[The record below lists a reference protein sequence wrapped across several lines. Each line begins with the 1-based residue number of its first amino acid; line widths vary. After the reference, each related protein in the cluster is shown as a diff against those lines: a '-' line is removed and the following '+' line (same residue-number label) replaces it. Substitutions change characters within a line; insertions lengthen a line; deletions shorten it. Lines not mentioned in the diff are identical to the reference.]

1 MGEFQST
8 SQTPAAAVRTRNK
21 AIQCHR
27 TGSAAMTIAAQLKPV
42 HFVKGERQEDGGM
55 PPADFSFV

>member
-1 MGEFQST
+1 
-8 SQTPAAAVRTRNK
+8 
-21 AIQCHR
+21 
-27 TGSAAMTIAAQLKPV
+27 MTIAAQLKPV